1 MASKL
6 KDFYND
12 LYEEK
17 PVKSG
22 LISKLIAQILF
33 WSVSGKVNK
42 AKQKLNNDPMLNY
55 AIDDLKRASDKVKE
69 LIDKKY
75 N

>member
-6 KDFYND
+6 KDFYNN

>member
-6 KDFYND
+6 KDFYNN

-33 WSVSGKVNK
+33 WSVSGEVNK